1 MKYSS
6 ILLTALT
13 MYSCSGS
20 ANRNQ
25 QELVKSEKI
34 ISKVDYGNDWPF
46 TVEKGV
52 LKCSSNQVLF
62 LVNGK
67 QYAINGTA
75 QSLAK
80 SLGYSALEEIW
91 AYDSAMRQQL
101 LSRGFS
107 KDDVEEMTTRVG
119 IGRIIQDGLSLCD

>member
-1 MKYSS
+1 
-6 ILLTALT
+6 